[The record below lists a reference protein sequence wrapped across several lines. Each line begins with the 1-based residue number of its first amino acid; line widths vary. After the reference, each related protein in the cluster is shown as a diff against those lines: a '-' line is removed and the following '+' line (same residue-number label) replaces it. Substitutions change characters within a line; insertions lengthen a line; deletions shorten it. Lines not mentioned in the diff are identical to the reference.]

1 MAETSRS
8 PILITGG
15 ARRLGLYNAR
25 ALKRDGYPL
34 IITYRTENDELE
46 ALQREGIHTI
56 KADFSSNENI
66 LAFIT
71 RMQQE
76 TDSLRA
82 IIHNAS
88 EFTPD
93 ANTPLDAE
101 TLADLFQVHMM
112 TPWLIN
118 RGLQPLLDNA
128 DNGIAD
134 IIHMTD
140 HNTRHGSATHAAYSA
155 TKAGLENMTASMA
168 RLFAPKIKV
177 NAIAPYLIIMNDQD
191 REAEKTGRLQTP
203 PMGLAPG
210 EHVIYQTIRF
220 LLDNP
225 YITGATIPVD
235 GGMGLTQLP
244 LPATHNN
251 MDSE

>member
-1 MAETSRS
+1 MAEISRS
-8 PILITGG
+8 PILVTGG

-25 ALKRDGYPL
+25 ALKQDGHAV
-34 IITYRTENDELE
+34 IVTYRTENDALE
-46 ALQREGIHTI
+46 TLQREGIGTI

-66 LAFIT
+66 LASIG
-71 RMQQE
+71 RIQQE

-93 ANTPLDAE
+93 TDSPLDTN
-101 TLADLFQVHMM
+101 TLTSLFQVHMM
-112 TPWLIN
+112 APWMIN
-118 RGLQPLLDNA
+118 RKLRPLLENCDSA
-128 DNGIAD
+128 ATD

-140 HNTRHGSATHAAYSA
+140 HNTRHGSATHAAYAA
-155 TKAGLENMTASMA
+155 TKAGLENMTASLA
-168 RLFAPKIKV
+168 RLFAPTTKV
-177 NAIAPYLIIMNDQD
+177 NAIAPHLIIMNEQD
-191 REAEKTGRLQTP
+191 REAEKAGRILIP

-210 EHVIYQTIRF
+210 GRVIYQTVRF

-235 GGMGLTQLP
+235 GGMNLTRLP
-244 LPATHNN
+244 LPTTRNC
-251 MDSE
+251 MDSQ

>member
-1 MAETSRS
+1 MAETSCS

-15 ARRLGLYNAR
+15 GRRLGLYNAR
-25 ALKRDGYPL
+25 ALKRDDHPV

-66 LAFIT
+66 LAFIG
-71 RMQQE
+71 RIQQE

-93 ANTPLDAE
+93 VDSPLDTD
-101 TLADLFQVHMM
+101 TLASLFQVHMM
-112 TPWLIN
+112 APWLIN
-118 RGLQPLLDNA
+118 RGLRPLLENCDS
-128 DNGIAD
+128 GTAD

-168 RLFAPKIKV
+168 RLFAPTIKV
-177 NAIAPYLIIMNDQD
+177 NAIAPYLIIMNEQD
-191 REAEKTGRLQTP
+191 REAEKAGRLQTP

-210 EHVIYQTIRF
+210 EQVIYQTVRF

-235 GGMGLTQLP
+235 GGMSLTQLP
-244 LPATHNN
+244 LPTTYNH